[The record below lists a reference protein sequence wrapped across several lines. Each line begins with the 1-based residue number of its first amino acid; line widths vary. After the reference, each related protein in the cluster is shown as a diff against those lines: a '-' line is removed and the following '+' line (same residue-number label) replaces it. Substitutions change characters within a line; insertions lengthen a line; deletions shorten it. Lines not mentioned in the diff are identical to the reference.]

1 MQLRFTLALLLCV
14 AHSAF
19 GEWKTREERG
29 NPGKQIEVLNNGK
42 PVARFIYGE
51 GQLKPYLHLFG
62 ANGELLT
69 EWNADQQFPHHRGIF
84 IGWNKIE
91 SEMGSSDLW
100 HLRSGEKMFVTDIRH
115 TAGRT
120 NATITATIEWHAQK
134 PDENGDRI
142 LLRET
147 RVLKISQP
155 QTAKTIVD
163 AKFTL
168 SAQRDLTLNGDLQHA
183 GVHFR
188 ATHKLRDRAR
198 ETRYVWEPDLPG
210 PGGKVVSKDLKWAR
224 LIFPVGNNWYTAT
237 QLNTP
242 GNPTEE
248 LSWRD
253 YGRFGF
259 FFKRKLEWGDELEI
273 NYRFI
278 TEPAAANAA
287 EDLPGQRLAAAK
299 LYAEY
304 GTPHYEFKAIHDRDG
319 IGKFYLGREIAHVM
333 GHQAADWL
341 ERPERI
347 DEEKP
352 DKLVELLDLKPGMNV
367 ADIGAGTGYFS
378 WRMAQKVAPEGKV
391 FAVDIQQEML
401 DLLAKKMT
409 ERGLKNVEPVLG
421 TIQHA
426 NLQPNSID
434 LAIMVD
440 VYHEFSHPYEMMKSI
455 VTALKPGGR
464 VAFVEYRAEDPEV
477 PIKRVHK
484 MTEQQVQ
491 REAEAAGLVWE
502 KTVGDLPRQHLIIV
516 RKPDSTAQAQ
526 AQP

>member
-1 MQLRFTLALLLCV
+1 
-14 AHSAF
+14 
-19 GEWKTREERG
+19 
-29 NPGKQIEVLNNGK
+29 
-42 PVARFIYGE
+42 
-51 GQLKPYLHLFG
+51 
-62 ANGELLT
+62 
-69 EWNADQQFPHHRGIF
+69 
-84 IGWNKIE
+84 
-91 SEMGSSDLW
+91 
-100 HLRSGEKMFVTDIRH
+100 
-115 TAGRT
+115 
-120 NATITATIEWHAQK
+120 
-134 PDENGDRI
+134 
-142 LLRET
+142 
-147 RVLKISQP
+147 
-155 QTAKTIVD
+155 
-163 AKFTL
+163 
-168 SAQRDLTLNGDLQHA
+168 
-183 GVHFR
+183 
-188 ATHKLRDRAR
+188 
-198 ETRYVWEPDLPG
+198 
-210 PGGKVVSKDLKWAR
+210 LKWAR

-237 QLNTP
+237 QINSPT
-242 GNPTEE
+242 NPTEE

-287 EDLPGQRLAAAK
+287 EDLPAQRLAAAK

-304 GTPHYEFKAIHDRDG
+304 GTPHYEFKAVHDRDG

-341 ERPERI
+341 ERPERV

-352 DKLVELLDLKPGMNV
+352 EKLVELLDLKPGMNV

-401 DLLAKKMT
+401 DLLGKKMT

-426 NLQPNSID
+426 NLPPNSID

-455 VTALKPGGR
+455 VAALKPGGR

-502 KTVGDLPRQHLIIV
+502 KTIPDLPRQHLIIV
-516 RKPDSTAQAQ
+516 RKPE
-526 AQP
+526 